1 MKSIISVFTIMLFF
15 LNSNINSQS
24 MGFFSKL
31 FGGIQKSS
39 NSNSDL
45 EKTSEMLAEDLYWEI
60 ISQSLK
66 NSKDQNEQEK
76 FLIKE
81 ISKLTPKQMIGFR
94 LRTDQLLYDTYNS
107 EMWCASYLMNDGS
120 SDDGFEYFRNWV
132 ISRGK
137 EVYYQAKENPDTL
150 ISQEKF
156 GEDGI
161 YEFEPFW
168 YVANEAFKQKTNKD
182 LYDYIDYYNFHT
194 SEGNYPQFDFT
205 WQETN
210 PSSMKKICPSLFKE
224 FKNK

>member
-1 MKSIISVFTIMLFF
+1 
-15 LNSNINSQS
+15 

-60 ISQSLK
+60 VAESLK

-168 YVANEAFKQKTNKD
+168 YVANEAFKQKTKKD
-182 LYDYIDYYNFHT
+182 LYEYIDYDNFHT
-194 SEGNYPQFDFT
+194 SEGNYPQFEFT